1 MLSAECLERDACAVE
16 RASIWR
22 KETVSLSSG
31 DISER
36 NTPSVPS
43 SMMELLG
50 GCSLVMGPHHTAH
63 VQCSQSL
70 PSSPF
75 MELEGLTGQ
84 PYCHPQSEEVGSAAC
99 GFQGQAEER
108 NLPRERRAGGRV

>member
-75 MELEGLTGQ
+75 MELEGHHRATLLS
-84 PYCHPQSEEVGSAAC
+84 PAEEVGSAAC